1 MSESTIQPVSKL
13 TGSHLSRDK
22 TAVITHTGANRRS
35 LLGLTG
41 VLLVYLLLAFNF
53 SQVTPFNKGPDEG
66 INYDYIKFI
75 NAYGRLPITYAER
88 AEIGPKS
95 NWPALYHLSVVG
107 LSKGLGLEL
116 ASPPVIKIFWDSFRY
131 RAIDTQTEE
140 PWYLQTEDQVA
151 PYYGPFLALQMG
163 RWLSILFS
171 LITLLLVYL
180 SAQEVLP
187 GRPWLALA
195 AVALLAFIPQFIFV
209 NSAMNED
216 ALVAMLATLYFWL
229 LIRLLKQPEKVWLCA
244 ALGLTLGLSVTA
256 KYTTIIL
263 PLELGLVLVV
273 LGWHHR
279 QRWMWWGQRLA
290 LVGGGA
296 VLASSWWFGWNFWFL
311 NEIKELG
318 LIAGLLRPLFTG
330 GTDVTLARMGNFFS
344 GGQIGLADLPQN
356 TNVGTFSGWVWTT
369 SLSFWGISIG
379 NNFPLYPYAYG
390 GVSLV
395 LGLVV
400 FGLWKL
406 WRTDTAAHKWLLLL
420 IFHSAVFIIL
430 PLIRFGLS
438 RRLGQTAQGRH
449 ILVPAAAAVAILLV
463 WGLVTVVPARWQRWV
478 FPLLI
483 AGFIGWTTVHL
494 YRLDSYVA
502 PPLPMR
508 TLPQAAEWLP
518 HPVKAQFGETVEL
531 VSFGLDPQPEQGQ
544 LDLDLAWRSLVQ
556 VNESYLLKVMVLN
569 AQQQVVSHWLGYN
582 GQGRLPTLSWDPGDT
597 IFDRLTLPL
606 PNLPAGD
613 YTVQVQLVGAA
624 GPLPVSG
631 PGCSEAEKCA
641 ANDGFKLTNF
651 TLNEPSVLSLPRR
664 LQLTGSAADLEIP
677 FALWRPDTP
686 ALDSQLPTYRYPA
699 TISIMAGPA
708 AVMGTELELHLV
720 DASGQAWTADNHTAN
735 IYTFVI
741 GPRWPSGSYTL
752 KMIARQGDQV
762 TGQATSEPLLMV
774 ENWWPRKF
782 EVPPIAS
789 PGEANFAN
797 QLKFLGYNLPQQQV
811 KAGEAFP
818 LTLYW
823 QAMPNKAPQAD
834 FVQFN
839 HLLDS
844 AGKLHGGYDRLPLE
858 YYSTLLWAPGEVVVD
873 GYAVPVEADAPPG
886 LYYLN
891 VGYYLTVGE
900 AAVNLP
906 LVVNGQMSEVTTV
919 TIGPIEVV
927 KP

>member
-1 MSESTIQPVSKL
+1 MSESTIQPL
-13 TGSHLSRDK
+13 TNPRPRPDK
-22 TAVITHTGANRRS
+22 PAVMTQTLTNRRS
-35 LLGLTG
+35 LLA
-41 VLLVYLLLAFNF
+41 LVGMMVIYILLAFNF
-53 SQVTPFNKGPDEG
+53 SQVMPFNKGPDEG
-66 INYDYIKFI
+66 INLDYIKFI
-75 NAYGRLPITYAER
+75 NTHGRLPVTYTER
-88 AEIGPKS
+88 DEVGPKS

-107 LSKGLGLEL
+107 LSKMLGLEL
-116 ASPPVIKIFWDSFRY
+116 AGPPVIKIFWDSFRY
-131 RAIDTQTEE
+131 RAIDTQAGEA
-140 PWYLQTEDQVA
+140 WYLQTEDQEA
-151 PYYGPFLALQMG
+151 PFYGPFLALHVG
-163 RWLSILFS
+163 RWFSILFS
-171 LITLLLVYL
+171 LITLVLVYL

-209 NSAMNED
+209 SSAMNED

-229 LIRLLKQPEKVWLCA
+229 LIRLLKKPEKLWLYA
-244 ALGLTLGLSVTA
+244 ALGLTLGVSVTV
-256 KYTTIIL
+256 KYTPIIL
-263 PLELGLVLVV
+263 PLEIGVVLVV
-273 LGWHHR
+273 LGWR
-279 QRWMWWGQRLA
+279 QRYRWVWGGQRLA

-311 NEIKELG
+311 NEIKTLG
-318 LIAGLLRPLFTG
+318 VVAGLLRPLFTG

-356 TNVGTFSGWVWTT
+356 THVGTFSGWVWTT
-369 SLSFWGISIG
+369 ALSFWGVNIG
-379 NNFPLYPYAYG
+379 NTFPLYPYAYG

-395 LGLVV
+395 VGLVV
-400 FGLWKL
+400 LGVWKL
-406 WRTDTAAHKWLLLL
+406 WRSDSAAQRWLLLL
-420 IFHSAVFIIL
+420 LFHTAIFVIL
-430 PLIRFGLS
+430 PLVRFGLS

-449 ILVPAAAAVAILLV
+449 ILIPAAAAVAILLV
-463 WGLVTVVPARWQRWV
+463 WGLATAIPARWQRWV
-478 FPLLI
+478 FSLVI
-483 AGFIGWTTVHL
+483 AGFISWTAIHL
-494 YRLDSYVA
+494 YRLDSYVT

-531 VSFGLDPQPEQGQ
+531 VSFGLEPHSEQGQ

-582 GQGRLPTLSWDPGDT
+582 GQGRLPTLAWDPGDT
-597 IFDRLTLPL
+597 IFDRLALPL

-613 YTVQVQLVGAA
+613 YTVQVQLIGAA
-624 GPLPVSG
+624 GSLPVSE
-631 PGCSEAEKCA
+631 PGCSEAAQCA
-641 ANDGFKLTNF
+641 TGPVLKLSNF
-651 TLNEPSVLSLPRR
+651 SLNEPSALSLSHR
-664 LQLTGSAADLEIP
+664 LKLTGSATAGELA
-677 FALWRPDTP
+677 FALWSSSGP
-686 ALDSQLPTYRYPA
+686 ALDPQPPTYRYPA
-699 TISIMAGPA
+699 TISIIVGVEAVHA
-708 AVMGTELELHLV
+708 ADLELQLV
-720 DASGQAWTADNHTAN
+720 DAAGQAWPANNRTTN

-741 GPRWPSGSYTL
+741 GPRWSSGSYTL

-762 TGQATSEPLLMV
+762 TSQATSGPVLLV
-774 ENWWPRKF
+774 KNWWQRQF

-789 PGEANFAN
+789 PGQANFAD
-797 QLKFLGYNLPQQQV
+797 QIKFLGYTLPQSRV
-811 KAGEAFP
+811 KSGEAFP

-823 QAMPNKAPQAD
+823 QALPDKSPQAN

-844 AGKLHGGYDRLPLE
+844 TGKLHGGYDRLPLE
-858 YYSTLLWAPGEVVVD
+858 YYSTLLWSPGEVVVD
-873 GYAVPVEADAPPG
+873 GYAVPVETDAPPG
-886 LYYLN
+886 QYYLN

-906 LVVNGQMSEVTTV
+906 LMVNGQMSEVTTV